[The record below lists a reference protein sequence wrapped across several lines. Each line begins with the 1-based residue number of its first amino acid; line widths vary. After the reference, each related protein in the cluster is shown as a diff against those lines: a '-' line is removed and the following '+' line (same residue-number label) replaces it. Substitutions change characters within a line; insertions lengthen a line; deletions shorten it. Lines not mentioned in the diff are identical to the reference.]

1 MWKKKNDL
9 RFCTSSMQSLKH
21 SLCLAKVWAKVYQFV
36 LIHQMDPHLK
46 KKDKIFIFFSFM
58 HLMIFTSQSKHLI
71 EENDLMRKHSHFLV
85 SVKLTILFFFFFFNK
100 VGMHGALSFNGI
112 ILTNLKLYNC
122 MYQNKRFS

>member
-1 MWKKKNDL
+1 
-9 RFCTSSMQSLKH
+9 MQSLKH

-58 HLMIFTSQSKHLI
+58 HLMIFTSQYQHLI

-112 ILTNLKLYNC
+112 ILTNLNYITVRIKTKDFLSINH
-122 MYQNKRFS
+122 S